1 MFRPDFYRRDMQLYA
16 DYLRLEEWQRPIV
29 EILLDDYQL
38 SFDLGTKECR
48 DKMSLLKDELQADPE
63 NAMKIALRPI
73 REWEAEKKQLKQI
86 LIADN
91 AWDNASTAV
100 CSRKTSCNGGSCEQ
114 LLGRCDPS
122 PATLS
127 AEWVAV
133 AEQLCAKRGFRLA
146 ELRLLGAGER
156 VAALEAAGL
165 APLER
170 VRVLSALEAG

>member
-1 MFRPDFYRRDMQLYA
+1 MCGVHITNNRFGCGGSEVSNDGPRSSCGT
-16 DYLRLEEWQRPIV
+16 IV
-29 EILLDDYQL
+29 ANYTPPAAQ
-38 SFDLGTKECR
+38 
-48 DKMSLLKDELQADPE
+48 
-63 NAMKIALRPI
+63 
-73 REWEAEKKQLKQI
+73 QI

-100 CSRKTSCNGGSCEQ
+100 CSRKTSCNGGGCEQ

-127 AEWVAV
+127 AEWVAA
-133 AEQLCAKRGFRLA
+133 AEQLCAKRGFRPA